1 MTSKLLENIKIRFI
15 QFIQYHCLNNL
26 AIFVANWKLQLKFL
40 FAINPET
47 SSRAFKRKFL
57 VEINH
62 KDMIAIKQMKL
73 YYRNHM
79 FYII

>member
-40 FAINPET
+40 FVINLEA

-57 VEINH
+57 IETNY

>member
-1 MTSKLLENIKIRFI
+1 MKKERRWNKGAFLTSKLLENIKIRFI

-40 FAINPET
+40 
-47 SSRAFKRKFL
+47 